1 MPRLTDI
8 YRSSLLLFLTQSR
21 RICLNGCHVKQ
32 RFGELTL
39 LAGLA
44 AVYRLAAQ
52 NNPQDLASDCTS
64 AVKRRPSGACRMLL
78 FACKGTLIES
88 AIAVVETARYRL
100 IAAVAIEYPAAG

>member
-8 YRSSLLLFLTQSR
+8 NRSSLLLFLTQSR
-21 RICLNGCHVKQ
+21 RICLDGCHVKQ

-52 NNPQDLASDCTS
+52 NNPQDLARPHVSGEETS
-64 AVKRRPSGACRMLL
+64 IRRLHD
-78 FACKGTLIES
+78 
-88 AIAVVETARYRL
+88 AVVGE
-100 IAAVAIEYPAAG
+100 